1 MYFTNPAKNSEGFLA
16 GSENKSSRDSTKSD
30 FPSYIEMWGERQRDA
45 CACFAPPPRKVFTS
59 EMTEQESQETKDALL
74 LECVKRKTNLDI
86 ARERLNQT
94 ARQLESVAARLRT
107 GVPDGYLFDSFTWLK
122 TEVLTGIIGD
132 VATAQIGF
140 SDVYNS
146 AVKIGIPLP
155 FGN

>member
-1 MYFTNPAKNSEGFLA
+1 
-16 GSENKSSRDSTKSD
+16 
-30 FPSYIEMWGERQRDA
+30 
-45 CACFAPPPRKVFTS
+45 
-59 EMTEQESQETKDALL
+59 MTEQESQETKDALL